1 MSENR
6 KEILDAIMRA
16 MEIEKETFDY
26 YTRAELKTFDP
37 SGKKIFRWLAKT
49 EEEHYLKLS
58 ELYSVMEEGGH
69 WVFYGG
75 STISLEAE
83 DPGEK
88 EIGFTTGD
96 LEALEI
102 AMEIEKKGIAY
113 FDDLASKTSDPNGM
127 KMLTKLR
134 EEENEHLR
142 VITEKY
148 NQLRLKSEEFETH

>member
-6 KEILDAIMRA
+6 KEILDSIMRA

-26 YTRAELKTFDP
+26 YTRAEQKTFDP
-37 SGKKIFRWLAKT
+37 NGKRIFRWLAKT

-58 ELYSVMEEGGH
+58 ELYSSLEEGGR

-83 DPGEK
+83 EPGEK
-88 EIGFTTGD
+88 QVGFTTGD

-102 AMEIEKKGIAY
+102 GMDIEKKGIAY
-113 FDDLASKTSDPNGM
+113 YDELALKTGDPDGN
-127 KMLTKLR
+127 KMLLKLR
-134 EEENEHLR
+134 EEEVEHLR

-148 NQLRLKSEEFETH
+148 NQLKSKG

>member
-16 MEIEKETFDY
+16 IEIEKDTFDF
-26 YTRAELKTFDP
+26 YTGAEQKTFDQG
-37 SGKKIFRWLAKT
+37 GKRIFRWLAKT
-49 EEEHYLKLS
+49 EEAHYLKLS
-58 ELYSVMEEGGH
+58 ELYSALEESGR

-83 DPGEK
+83 CPGELCVN
-88 EIGFTTGD
+88 FTTND
-96 LEALEI
+96 LEALEL

-113 FDDLASKTSDPNGM
+113 YGELAEKTSDHDGRGM
-127 KMLTKLR
+127 LLTLR
-134 EEENEHLR
+134 GEEMEHLR

-148 NQLRLKSEEFETH
+148 NQLKKG